1 MTTGRPQLLR
11 VALVNMPF
19 ADWNRPSFALGQLS
33 TLVHREF
40 DDRARAHVCYLNQDM
55 AEFFGTRLYEALS
68 VSHDHV
74 DTGIGDWLFR
84 HIAFPGQADTATEY
98 FQRYYRGARWA
109 DFREQILSARD
120 GLWEFCE
127 ELIDRYRLDEADI
140 VGFSSMFAQHVP
152 SIALARLIKERSPQT
167 LVVLGGANCEAP
179 MGSVVAEHVPA
190 VDFVFSGPAL
200 NTFGEF
206 LRCVLDED
214 LERAD
219 AVPGILSERNCRD
232 PRFRKAIGAE
242 RDIDD
247 FFLPDYDS
255 FFEALEEHPELRR
268 TGTSKPMLF
277 FETSRGCWWGQRSH
291 CTFCG
296 LNGESMAYR
305 AMAPDLAV
313 QQFEWLFGFAPT
325 YTSLFCTDNVMPRNY
340 SREVF
345 PRLDPPPG
353 AEIFYEVK
361 LPLSRQ
367 DLRAMTDAGVTVVQP
382 GIEALS
388 SSTLKLMG
396 KGTTAFQNL
405 QFLKNCEEFG
415 IKPEWNL
422 LIGFPGE
429 DPTVYRKYAE
439 ELRDFVHLVPP
450 HGVYMVR
457 FDRFSP
463 YFKRSDEYG
472 LFLKP
477 VDYYSLTYPFDESAL
492 ADLAYFFADQNL
504 APYMLNA
511 VEWHDE
517 LSGLVTQWRAAWY
530 GEDGAAPR
538 ELRLVADDDGR
549 LTVRDSRS
557 GALRTHPVDSV
568 TGRLLRRLSSPA
580 KPEQLARD
588 WPEGP
593 DDLRQRLDTLT
604 EQRFLFA
611 ENGRVMSL
619 VLTGAD
625 GEIEE
630 PAREERATVGARLLL
645 PLLSEAPR

>member
-1 MTTGRPQLLR
+1 M
-11 VALVNMPF
+11 NMPF

-40 DDRARAHVCYLNQDM
+40 NGRARAHVCYLNQDM
-55 AEFFGTRLYEALS
+55 AEYFGTRLYESLS

-84 HIAFPGQADTATEY
+84 HIAFPGEPDTATEY
-98 FQRYYRGARWA
+98 FQRYYRGARWEG
-109 DFREQILSARD
+109 FRAEILRARD
-120 GLWEFCE
+120 GLLRFCE

-152 SIALARLIKERSPQT
+152 SMALARLIKERSPKT

-179 MGSVVAEHVPA
+179 MGAVVAEHVPA

-206 LRCVLDED
+206 IQCVLDGEP
-214 LERAD
+214 ERAD
-219 AVPGILSERNCRD
+219 TIPGILSRRNCRD
-232 PRFRKAIGAE
+232 PRFRKAIGTE

-255 FFEALEEHPELRR
+255 FFAALDNHPELRR
-268 TGTSKPMLF
+268 TGTSEPMLF

-296 LNGESMAYR
+296 LNGESMAFR

-313 QQFEWLFGFAPT
+313 QQFNWLFEFAPE

-340 SREVF
+340 ARDVF
-345 PRLDPPPG
+345 PRLDPPAG
-353 AEIFYEVK
+353 TSIFYEVK

-367 DLRAMTDAGVTVVQP
+367 VLQAMTDAGVTVVQP
-382 GIEALS
+382 GIEALA

-405 QFLKNCEEFG
+405 QFLKHCNEFG

-429 DPTVYRKYAE
+429 DPAVYRKYVE
-439 ELRDFVHLVPP
+439 ELRDFFHLVPP

-463 YFKRSDEYG
+463 YFKRSEDFG
-472 LFLKP
+472 LDLIP
-477 VDYYSLTYPFDESAL
+477 VDYYALTYPFGAEAL
-492 ADLAYFFADQNL
+492 SDLAYFFADQNL
-504 APYMLNA
+504 APYTLNA
-511 VEWHDE
+511 VEWHDQ
-517 LSGLVTQWRAAWY
+517 LSRLVIEWRDAWY
-530 GEDGAAPR
+530 GEPEAPR
-538 ELRLVADDDGR
+538 RELCLVTTDDGR
-549 LTVRDSRS
+549 LAVRDSRS
-557 GALRTHPVDSV
+557 GVLSVHPVDEA
-568 TGRLLRRLSSPA
+568 TARLLHRLSSPA
-580 KPEQLARD
+580 KPDQLARD
-588 WPEGP
+588 WAEGP
-593 DDLRQRLDTLT
+593 DDLRRRLGHLS
-604 EQRFLFA
+604 EQRFLFT

-625 GEIEE
+625 GEPEE
-630 PAREERATVGARLLL
+630 PPRQEPTAAGARRLL

>member
-1 MTTGRPQLLR
+1 MR

-40 DDRARAHVCYLNQDM
+40 NGRARAHVCYLNQDM
-55 AEFFGTRLYEALS
+55 AEYFGTRLYESLS

-84 HIAFPGQADTATEY
+84 HIAFPGAPDTATEY
-98 FQRYYRGARWA
+98 FQRYYRGARWE
-109 DFREQILSARD
+109 DFRAEILRARD
-120 GLWEFCE
+120 GLRRFCE

-152 SIALARLIKERSPQT
+152 SMALARLIKERSPQT

-179 MGSVVAEHVPA
+179 MGAVVAEHVPV

-206 LRCVLDED
+206 IQCVLDGEP
-214 LERAD
+214 ERGD
-219 AVPGILSERNCRD
+219 TIPGILSRRNCRD
-232 PRFRKAIGAE
+232 PRFRKAIGTE

-247 FFLPDYDS
+247 FILPDYAS
-255 FFEALEEHPELRR
+255 FFAALDNHPELRR
-268 TGTSKPMLF
+268 TGTSEPMLF

-296 LNGESMAYR
+296 LNGESMAFR

-313 QQFEWLFGFAPT
+313 RQFNWLFEFAPE

-340 SREVF
+340 PREVF
-345 PRLDPPPG
+345 PRLDPPAG
-353 AEIFYEVK
+353 TSIFYEVK

-367 DLRAMTDAGVTVVQP
+367 VLQAMTDAGVTVVQP
-382 GIEALS
+382 GIEALA

-405 QFLKNCEEFG
+405 QFLKHCDEFG

-429 DPTVYRKYAE
+429 DPAVYRKYVE
-439 ELRDFVHLVPP
+439 ELRDFVHLEPP

-463 YFKRSDEYG
+463 YFKRSEDFG
-472 LFLKP
+472 LDLTP
-477 VDYYSLTYPFDESAL
+477 VDYYALTYPFDVDAL

-504 APYMLNA
+504 APYTLNA

-517 LSGLVTQWRAAWY
+517 LSRLVAEWRAAWY
-530 GEDGAAPR
+530 GESEVPRR
-538 ELRLVADDDGR
+538 ELRLVTTDDGG
-549 LTVRDSRS
+549 LAVRDSRS
-557 GALRTHPVDSV
+557 GALQTHPVDAA
-568 TGRLLRRLSSPA
+568 TARLLRRLSSPA
-580 KPEQLARD
+580 KPDQLARD

-593 DDLRQRLDTLT
+593 DDLRRRLDRLT
-604 EQRFLFA
+604 EQRFLFK
-611 ENGRVMSL
+611 ENGRVLSL

-625 GEIEE
+625 GEPEE
-630 PAREERATVGARLLL
+630 PPRQEPTAAGARPLL

>member
-1 MTTGRPQLLR
+1 MQI
-11 VALVNMPF
+11 ALVNMPF

-33 TLVHREF
+33 TLVQREF
-40 DDRARAHVCYLNQDM
+40 DGRARAHVCYLNQDM
-55 AEFFGTRLYEALS
+55 AEFFGARLYESLS

-84 HIAFPGQADTATEY
+84 HIAFPGTPDTTGEY
-98 FQRYYRGARWA
+98 FQRYYRGARWE
-109 DFREQILSARD
+109 DFRAQILRARD
-120 GLWEFCE
+120 GLLPFCE

-152 SIALARLIKERSPQT
+152 SMALARLIKERSPHNLT
-167 LVVLGGANCEAP
+167 VLGGANCEAP
-179 MGSVVAEHVPA
+179 MGAVVAEHVPA

-200 NTFGEF
+200 NTFGAF
-206 LRCVLDED
+206 VQCVLDD
-214 LERAD
+214 DVDRAD
-219 AVPGILSERNCRD
+219 TIPGILSHRNCQN
-232 PRFRKAIGAE
+232 PRFRAAIGTE

-255 FFEALEEHPELRR
+255 FFHALDGHSELRR
-268 TGTSKPMLF
+268 TGTSEPVLF

-296 LNGESMAYR
+296 LNGESMAFR

-313 QQFEWLFGFAPT
+313 EQFKWLFGFAPQ
-325 YTSLFCTDNVMPRNY
+325 YTSFFCTDNVMPRNY
-340 SREVF
+340 PREVF

-353 AEIFYEVK
+353 TEIFYEVK

-382 GIEALS
+382 GIEALA

-405 QFLKNCEEFG
+405 QFLKNCAEFG
-415 IKPEWNL
+415 IRPEWNL

-429 DPTVYRKYAE
+429 DPAVYRKYVE
-439 ELRDFVHLVPP
+439 ELRDFVHLIPP

-463 YFKRSDEYG
+463 YFKRRDEYG
-472 LFLKP
+472 LSLEP
-477 VDYYSLTYPFDESAL
+477 VDYYALTYPFDEAAL
-492 ADLAYFFADQNL
+492 TDLAYFFADQNL

-511 VEWHDE
+511 VERHDE
-517 LSGLVTQWRAAWY
+517 LSRLVAEWRAAWD
-530 GEDGAAPR
+530 GETEA
-538 ELRLVADDDGR
+538 ELRLVAEDDGR
-549 LTVRDSRS
+549 LAVRDSRS
-557 GALRTHPVDSV
+557 GVLRVHPVDAA

-588 WPEGP
+588 WREGP
-593 DDLRQRLDTLT
+593 DDLRERLAALT
-604 EQRFLFA
+604 EQRFLFS
-611 ENGRVMSL
+611 ENGRVLSL
-619 VLTGAD
+619 VLTEAD
-625 GEIEE
+625 DGPEE
-630 PAREERATVGARLLL
+630 PGDEGAAGAGARRLL
-645 PLLSEAPR
+645 PLLSEASR

>member
-1 MTTGRPQLLR
+1 MQI
-11 VALVNMPF
+11 ALVNMPF

-33 TLVHREF
+33 TLVQREF
-40 DDRARAHVCYLNQDM
+40 DGRARARVCYLNQDM
-55 AEFFGTRLYEALS
+55 AEFFGARLYESLS

-84 HIAFPGQADTATEY
+84 HIAFPGVPDTTAEY
-98 FQRYYRGARWA
+98 FQRYYRGARWE
-109 DFREQILSARD
+109 DFRAQILRARV
-120 GLWEFCE
+120 GLLSFCE

-152 SIALARLIKERSPQT
+152 SMALARLIKERNPRG

-179 MGSVVAEHVPA
+179 MGAVVAEHVPA

-200 NTFGEF
+200 TTFGEF
-206 LRCVLDED
+206 VQCVLDD
-214 LERAD
+214 DVERAD
-219 AVPGILSERNCRD
+219 AVPGILSSRNCGN
-232 PRFRKAIGAE
+232 PRFRAAIGAE

-247 FFLPDYDS
+247 FFLPDYAS
-255 FFEALEEHPELRR
+255 FFDALDDHAELRR
-268 TGTSKPMLF
+268 TGTSEPILF

-296 LNGESMAYR
+296 LNGESMAFR

-313 QQFEWLFGFAPT
+313 EQFTWLFGFAPE
-325 YTSLFCTDNVMPRNY
+325 YTSFFCTDNVMPRNY
-340 SREVF
+340 PREVF

-353 AEIFYEVK
+353 TEIFYEVK

-382 GIEALS
+382 GIEALA

-405 QFLKNCEEFG
+405 QFLKNCAEFG
-415 IKPEWNL
+415 IRPEWNL

-429 DPTVYRKYAE
+429 DPAVYRKYAE
-439 ELRDFVHLVPP
+439 ELRDFVHLIPP

-472 LFLKP
+472 LSLKP
-477 VDYYSLTYPFDESAL
+477 VDYYALTYPFDEAAL
-492 ADLAYFFADQNL
+492 SDLAYFFADQNL
-504 APYMLNA
+504 AEYMLNA
-511 VEWHDE
+511 VERHDE
-517 LSGLVTQWRAAWY
+517 LSRLVAEWRAAWD
-530 GEDGAAPR
+530 GERGA
-538 ELRLVADDDGR
+538 ELRLVADDDGG
-549 LTVRDSRS
+549 LAVRDSRS
-557 GALRTHPVDSV
+557 GVLRVHPVDAA

-580 KPEQLARD
+580 KPDQLARD

-593 DDLRQRLDTLT
+593 DDLSERLADLAGH
-604 EQRFLFA
+604 RFLFT
-611 ENGRVMSL
+611 ENGRVLSL
-619 VLTGAD
+619 VLTESDD
-625 GEIEE
+625 GSEE
-630 PAREERATVGARLLL
+630 PSDEGAVGTGVRRLL
-645 PLLSEAPR
+645 PLLSEASR